1 LPACCLNLRGVG
13 TDRNQRVG
21 RIAGQQPQQKK
32 QDERS
37 DNDRQDQNGRAAN
50 KIGKY
55 DAYLSSMSY
64 RLPVRSSADISQFAA
79 DISLYKIN
87 GLQQTQQ
94 RRRKIIQAAFRVEY
108 RVSLL
113 IRLW

>member
-13 TDRNQRVG
+13 TDRNQRIG

-79 DISLYKIN
+79 DHFLI
-87 GLQQTQQ
+87 QDQ
-94 RRRKIIQAAFRVEY
+94 RITANAATPPENNSGGVPCRV
-108 RVSLL
+108 
-113 IRLW
+113 